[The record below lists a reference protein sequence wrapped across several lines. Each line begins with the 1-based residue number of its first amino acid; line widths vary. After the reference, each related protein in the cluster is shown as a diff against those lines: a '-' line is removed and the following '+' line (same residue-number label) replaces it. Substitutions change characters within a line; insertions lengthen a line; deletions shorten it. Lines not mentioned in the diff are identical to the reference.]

1 MKHVF
6 HIAMLAVAAGV
17 VTAPAADAHIVAAAN
32 LDGRWQWVWTRAGL
46 IHAGVPPGAAK
57 LLAGPGMIEFKA
69 GRVYKLDPRT
79 GRVQFLAGS
88 FTVARDVAT
97 FVFRRVRGHGPPPP
111 GIVPGLRYQLR
122 WSIYR
127 DRLTWSEF
135 PGRSYLLAFT
145 AVPWTRV
152 R

>member
-1 MKHVF
+1 MKRF
-6 HIAMLAVAAGV
+6 LQNGILALAGAALITPAAAAGGV
-17 VTAPAADAHIVAAAN
+17 GTTK
-32 LDGRWQWVWTRAGL
+32 LDGRWRWVWTRAEL
-46 IHAGVPPGAAK
+46 IRVGIPPAAAK
-57 LLAGPGMIEFKA
+57 LLAGPGMIEFKE
-69 GRVYKLDPRT
+69 GRVYKFDPRT
-79 GRVQFLAGS
+79 GRVQFAAGR

-97 FVFRRVRGHGPPPP
+97 FVFRAPGHGPPPP

-127 DRLTWSEF
+127 DRLTWSEL
-135 PGRSYLLAFT
+135 PHRTVLLAFT

>member
-1 MKHVF
+1 MKRVF

-17 VTAPAADAHIVAAAN
+17 VTAPAADAHIVAATN

-88 FTVARDVAT
+88 FTVAGMWPRSSSVASPACDLP
-97 FVFRRVRGHGPPPP
+97 RPASCPDSAISSGGA
-111 GIVPGLRYQLR
+111 
-122 WSIYR
+122 S
-127 DRLTWSEF
+127 
-135 PGRSYLLAFT
+135 T
-145 AVPWTRV
+145 ATG
-152 R
+152 